1 MLAGLTLLAFG
12 LGLRRHGT
20 DPDGVRRAATMA
32 FLTLALAQV
41 VHAFNARS
49 QRRSVF
55 TSRLFTNGW
64 LWAAVLVCVL
74 LQVAAVSVP
83 LLRRVLHTV
92 PPTRYEWVVISACS
106 LAPVAIVELTKL
118 VTRRRAQGG
127 PIRS

>member
-1 MLAGLTLLAFG
+1 
-12 LGLRRHGT
+12 
-20 DPDGVRRAATMA
+20 MA

-74 LQVAAVSVP
+74 LQVAAVSAAAAPARAPHRAAHGLRVGRHRR
-83 LLRRVLHTV
+83 LLSRAGGDRGAGQGRDAARRPRHVGPEQDLSLPGIYPAVLAAS
-92 PPTRYEWVVISACS
+92 PSGGSAHPCEGS
-106 LAPVAIVELTKL
+106 
-118 VTRRRAQGG
+118 
-127 PIRS
+127 S